1 MDMQMPIID
10 GLEATRMIRAI
21 NIKQPVIIA
30 LTANAMDTDQQLCLQ
45 AGMDDYISKPVKLD
59 ELMNK
64 LSKWH
69 TISLKPQYD

>member
-1 MDMQMPIID
+1 
-10 GLEATRMIRAI
+10 MIRAI

-69 TISLKPQYD
+69 TISLKPLYE